1 MNINF
6 VIFSNNE
13 LWKLYI
19 SETLEFCKLE
29 YFIFLHNFAKFEKF
43 VSLERSKN
51 LKILSQTYLN
61 KL

>member
-6 VIFSNNE
+6 LIFSNNE

-19 SETLEFCKLE
+19 LETLEFCKLK
-29 YFIFLHNFAKFEKF
+29 YFIFLHNLAKFEKF
-43 VSLERSKN
+43 VNLERSKN
-51 LKILSQTYLN
+51 LKILNQTYLN